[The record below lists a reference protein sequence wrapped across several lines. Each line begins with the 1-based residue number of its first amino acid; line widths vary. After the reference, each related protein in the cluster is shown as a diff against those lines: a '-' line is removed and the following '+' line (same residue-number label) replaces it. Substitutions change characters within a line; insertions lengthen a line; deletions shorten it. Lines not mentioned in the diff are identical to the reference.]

1 MKLSEAKFY
10 PVYDGEESLDDI
22 FDMEIV
28 EMDEELP
35 AEAGSASAGALRSY
49 DTPGGAGA
57 GAAGASRDCDTP
69 GVAGAGA

>member
-28 EMDEELP
+28 EMDEDLSV
-35 AEAGSASAGALRSY
+35 ALTMAGEAVKAVGAA
-49 DTPGGAGA
+49 TPGGAGV
-57 GAAGASRDCDTP
+57 GA
-69 GVAGAGA
+69 